1 MMSGSYRGITNMT
14 DCPDELLAYDKLAER
29 DKELLEKSQ
38 LVLSQSYLR
47 QLEKKDAKENFTSGR
62 KQSL

>member
-1 MMSGSYRGITNMT
+1 MMNASYRGITNMADT
-14 DCPDELLAYDKLAER
+14 VDELMAYDKLAER

-47 QLEKKDAKENFTSGR
+47 QLEKRDAKENFASCR
-62 KQSL
+62 K